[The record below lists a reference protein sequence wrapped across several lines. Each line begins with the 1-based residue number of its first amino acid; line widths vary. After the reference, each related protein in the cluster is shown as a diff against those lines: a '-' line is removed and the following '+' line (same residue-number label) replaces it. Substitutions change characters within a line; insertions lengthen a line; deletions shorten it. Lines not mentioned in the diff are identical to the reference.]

1 MASKRKEEKDSSVLN
16 ELQDI
21 KRLLVAILIK
31 SGASQGEVASALN
44 VNQSSI
50 SRMFPKGFGR

>member
-1 MASKRKEEKDSSVLN
+1 MASKGKEEKDSSVLN